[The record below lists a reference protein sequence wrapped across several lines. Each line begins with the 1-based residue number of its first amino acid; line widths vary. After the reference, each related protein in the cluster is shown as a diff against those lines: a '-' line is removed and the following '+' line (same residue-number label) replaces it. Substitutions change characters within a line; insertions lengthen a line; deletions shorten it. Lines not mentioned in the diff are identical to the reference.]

1 MNLSEAYIT
10 YNTGVQSMDS
20 KLAEAIDRI
29 LDDKNKQLENLDQI
43 ELSEAKVRM
52 ALEESNERI
61 EQLEEILHTIHDFA
75 GEYAPFN
82 TAMEKVQKM
91 AKEGVDES

>member
-1 MNLSEAYIT
+1 MA
-10 YNTGVQSMDS
+10 
-20 KLAEAIDRI
+20 
-29 LDDKNKQLENLDQI
+29 NKEQMTLEDANQ
-43 ELSEAKVRM
+43 
-52 ALEESNERI
+52 RI

-91 AKEGVDES
+91 AKEGLE